1 MIWAQFRPAP
11 AANRQYTVEM
21 VQRNSAPKDTVV
33 KMALATH
40 VIETEQTSEIKK
52 GVFAHNIK
60 VRRLIL
66 LGLSATMALATLAPI
81 VVLAG

>member
-1 MIWAQFRPAP
+1 
-11 AANRQYTVEM
+11 V
-21 VQRNSAPKDTVV
+21 PKDTVI
-33 KMALATH
+33 KMVLATH

-52 GVFAHNIK
+52 SVFAHNIK

-66 LGLSATMALATLAPI
+66 LSLAAAMALATLAPI

>member
-1 MIWAQFRPAP
+1 MA
-11 AANRQYTVEM
+11 
-21 VQRNSAPKDTVV
+21 QRNSVPKDTVI
-33 KMALATH
+33 KMVLATH

-52 GVFAHNIK
+52 SVFAHNIK

-66 LGLSATMALATLAPI
+66 LGLAAAMALATLAPI